1 MLYFHFGYCSLCLH
15 QIRLLTIMQLIF
27 PSIIKM
33 SKSPNPKEICRS
45 QKIQNQALRFPCACK
60 LSSVSAFIRRMK
72 KSNTLAGVEE
82 SGADENE
89 SI

>member
-1 MLYFHFGYCSLCLH
+1 MLYFHFEYCSLCLH

-45 QKIQNQALRFPCACK
+45 QKFQNQALRFPRACK

-72 KSNTLAGVEE
+72 KSNTLGQDGRGGGEQ
-82 SGADENE
+82 SR
-89 SI
+89 